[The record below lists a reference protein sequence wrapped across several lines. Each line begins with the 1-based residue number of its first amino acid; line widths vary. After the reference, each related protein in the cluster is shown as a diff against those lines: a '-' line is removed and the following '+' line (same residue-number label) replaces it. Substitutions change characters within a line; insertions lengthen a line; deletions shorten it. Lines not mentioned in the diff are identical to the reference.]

1 MVHFLVQTFTPGE
14 ERLGYVRHFQ
24 HIGTFTSSLFWVL
37 MSDGFY
43 MVATGFMEAVFLY
56 DYESKELYRNKK
68 RIAKNVTI
76 QQAEEIVLADICSKK
91 SGIYRYYTA
100 SAKDIISEIFVV

>member
-1 MVHFLVQTFTPGE
+1 MVHFLVETFSRGKEKPE
-14 ERLGYVRHFQ
+14 YVRHLR
-24 HIGTFTSSLFWVL
+24 HVGTFTSSLFWVL

-43 MVATGFMEAVFLY
+43 MVATGYMEAVFLY

-91 SGIYRYYTA
+91 SGIYKYYTA